1 MLPVQLKMAR
11 AALDLSIDDLA
22 SLAGLSHVEIGRLES
37 GENGDEALAGR
48 LRAVFE
54 ERGIAFIDEDT
65 VKARSSPAADTVPLE
80 ELNSENDE

>member
-1 MLPVQLKMAR
+1 MHPVQLKMAR
-11 AALDLSIDDLA
+11 AALALSVDDLA

-37 GENGDEALAGR
+37 GENGEAGVTGR

-54 ERGIAFIDEDT
+54 ERGIEFIDEDT
-65 VKARSSPAADTVPLE
+65 VKATSSPKAETVPLD